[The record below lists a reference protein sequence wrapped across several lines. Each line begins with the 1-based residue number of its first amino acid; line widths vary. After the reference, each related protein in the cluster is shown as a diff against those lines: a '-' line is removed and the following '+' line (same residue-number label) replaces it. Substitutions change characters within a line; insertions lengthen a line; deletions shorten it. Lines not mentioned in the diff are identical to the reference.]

1 MVPGV
6 KGFKVELSTNKISGK
21 AVKVVNKIKSI

>member
-21 AVKVVNKIKSI
+21 VVKAVNKIK